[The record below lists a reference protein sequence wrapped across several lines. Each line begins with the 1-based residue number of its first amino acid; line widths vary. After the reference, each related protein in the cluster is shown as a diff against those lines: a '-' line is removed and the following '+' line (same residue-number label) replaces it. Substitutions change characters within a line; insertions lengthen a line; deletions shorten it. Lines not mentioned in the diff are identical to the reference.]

1 MKNNLIFNYFSGV
14 WLELK
19 KVSWPTKKEV
29 INHTIIVI
37 VSAAL
42 ATLIAAALDL
52 GLTRLI
58 EFIVENKI

>member
-1 MKNNLIFNYFSGV
+1 MKNNLIFNYLAGV

-19 KVSWPTKKEV
+19 KVNWPTRKEV

-42 ATLIAAALDL
+42 ATMIAALLDY